1 MLNEIFNA
9 YTHPPVVEAAVRS
22 LGPAF
27 AQQVKV
33 AGRARGLSIGGYAS
47 RAVQLFGKGA
57 SPATRQAMQ
66 DAMRS
71 ADQPILAGIAFVLEL
86 AMDDDEE
93 VVVAPHRRV
102 APAPEALA
110 DCVC

>member
-1 MLNEIFNA
+1 MLNEIFNS
-9 YTHPPVVEAAVRS
+9 YIHPPVVEAAVRS

-33 AGRARGLSIGGYAS
+33 AARAHGLSIGAYAS
-47 RAVQLFGKGA
+47 RAVQRFGNGA
-57 SPATRQAMQ
+57 SPATRQALR

-86 AMDDDEE
+86 AMDDDED
-93 VVVAPHRRV
+93 VVTAPHRTV
-102 APAPEALA
+102 APVSETLCA
-110 DCVC
+110 C